1 MKVKKRT
8 TAEKK
13 FTDRTEPQK
22 TYRQLLENARENMDE
37 FFVLVYYG
45 IGGVGKSS
53 LIRKLAQYTKEQEIN
68 YIIYDF
74 DEGTNRRNVILR
86 LKNML
91 KNQGFSFPL
100 LETAEYLHAK
110 KSGTSTEQM
119 AEEKK
124 EGLDNPYVDLLVS
137 AVDMVVPGV
146 SMAASIM
153 QCAADKFLDKEKSRR
168 FFDRFCEKYFSG
180 KEDSLKKQIRGMK
193 ELEASALLERFADYF
208 CTDLSNAME
217 DRETPLVI
225 FLDTYEMLVNT
236 YNSSGWSVSA
246 DAWLRDKIVANI
258 PGILWVIGGR
268 ERLGWDKFDPD
279 WEGVE
284 QHLLGDLSF
293 EDASEFLGYAGV
305 EEKEYHEYIYKISGG
320 IPVFLDICVDLYW
333 QYKNSDREISKEV
346 FLGSPEMLIERYLRY
361 MDKDEKQIAQ
371 MLAYLASWTD
381 EEAIQVGSMVI
392 PNFDEEDYREF
403 IGHTIIRK
411 DDDGMRYFMHSS
423 VQRVIEK
430 SISHS
435 FRHKAAVQRMQYL
448 LKEAAS
454 QKTSMWFMERNR
466 DLIGSICEAGSDGA
480 ELEKALDLV
489 RFQMRLI
496 RREGDYK
503 GLLQAC
509 KRSYETAIHY
519 ESPSEIRVML
529 LNEYSA
535 ATLLNG
541 DFQNALSLAEE
552 AMELCGSMDGADGV
566 RARAACNYAYCLMM
580 LGSYK
585 EAEKIFQS
593 AVKTMSQVYG
603 EEDPDT
609 IYYLFRLGLVYHY
622 QEKYREQLEN
632 HLQVYELRKKVLGE
646 GNTETINSLR
656 YVGLGYLHNGRE
668 QEGMQCLKQAYEK
681 GRECLGETHPITL
694 ETLQEISKVIM
705 KDDPGTALEYAEK
718 IVSIRKEKYGE
729 DHVRTLN
736 GKEHFG
742 DCLAQNGRNEEAAE
756 VYRDVLNG
764 LVNRVGEEHPNTKRV
779 REKLAQYE

>member
-22 TYRQLLENARENMDE
+22 TYKQLLAQAKENMDE

-100 LETAEYLHAK
+100 LETAEYLHAQ
-110 KSGTSTEQM
+110 KSGTSMEQE

-124 EGLDNPYVDLLVS
+124 EGLDNPYVGILVS

-146 SMAASIM
+146 SIATSIM
-153 QCAADKFLDKEKSRR
+153 QCAADKLVDKEKAGK
-168 FFDRFCEKYFSG
+168 FFDRFCEKYFFG
-180 KEDSLKKQIRGMK
+180 KEDSLKKQIKGMK
-193 ELEASALLERFADYF
+193 ELEASELLEHFADYF
-208 CTDLSNAME
+208 CTDLASAME
-217 DRETPLVI
+217 DRKTPLVI

-236 YNSSGWSVSA
+236 YNTSGWSVSA

-258 PGILWVIGGR
+258 PGIVWVIGGR

-293 EDASEFLGYAGV
+293 EDASEFLAYAGV

-333 QYKNSDREISKEV
+333 QYKDSKREISKEI

-371 MLAYLASWTD
+371 LLAYLASWTD
-381 EEAIQVGSMVI
+381 EEAIQVGGLVI

-435 FRHKAAVQRMQYL
+435 FKNKAAIQRMRYL
-448 LKEAAS
+448 LKLAVS
-454 QKTSMWFMERNR
+454 QKSSMWFMERSR
-466 DLIGSICEAGSDGA
+466 DLISSICDAELEGG
-480 ELEKALDLV
+480 ELEKALDSV
-489 RFQMRLI
+489 KFQMRLI

-503 GLLQAC
+503 GLLQVC
-509 KRSYETAIHY
+509 KSSYETAAQYDI
-519 ESPSEIRVML
+519 SNTVQVML

-541 DFQNALSLAEE
+541 DFKNALSLAET
-552 AMELCGSMDGADGV
+552 AMDLCSKMDGADGI
-566 RARAACNYAYCLMM
+566 RARVECNYGYCLMM
-580 LGSYK
+580 LGKYE
-585 EAEKIFQS
+585 EAERIFVS
-593 AVKTMSQVYG
+593 STKKMSEVYG
-603 EEDPDT
+603 EEDPDA
-609 IYYLFRLGLVYHY
+609 IYYLFRLGLVYYY
-622 QEKYREQLEN
+622 QEKYQEQLEN

-656 YVGLGYLHNGRE
+656 FVGLGYLHNGKE

-681 GRECLGETHPITL
+681 GMECIGETHPITL
-694 ETLQEISKVIM
+694 ETLQEISKAIM
-705 KDDPGTALEYAEK
+705 KDDPKTALEYAEK

-736 GKEHFG
+736 GKEHLG
-742 DCLAQNGRNEEAAE
+742 DCLAQNGMQEKAIA
-756 VYRDVLNG
+756 VYEDTLQGLLNRLG
-764 LVNRVGEEHPNTKRV
+764 AEHPNTQRV
-779 REKLAQYE
+779 RRKLVQYQ